1 MAGFA
6 RKAPPQ
12 IGDMRARPVNPN
24 DEGVSWVLKRAATI
38 AIFALALSGCGAIST
53 LTHGFRQAEATAEDL
68 QAALGLKPAVGFDW
82 HNGVLTSVNVTF
94 SERPTGKTLDEIA
107 AAARAA
113 VAKEFEQ
120 KPTEI
125 HLTFAI
131 NP

>member
-1 MAGFA
+1 ML
-6 RKAPPQ
+6 R
-12 IGDMRARPVNPN
+12 
-24 DEGVSWVLKRAATI
+24 RAAMLAT
-38 AIFALALSGCGAIST
+38 FALALSGCGAVST
-53 LTHGFRQAEATAEDL
+53 VMHGFRQAEATAEDL